1 MIIIKKLVQ
10 LFVLLPAFLL
20 LYINGKLYYSPN
32 YKTEGQSVYNQDVL
46 SQLRYLKNELHNN
59 QAAEKMQALFPE
71 GFVFTTALYGLAW
84 TDFVAHIDKNHQL
97 FQEAN
102 EEMKWSISEI
112 NSDKGRAI
120 FPDDLPLKYGAFYN
134 GWSSYLMAKYL
145 KINDLDKRDTA
156 IETAFKTQCQAI
168 NQAIKASKLT
178 YLASELTYLESYHN
192 MAWQADNILCL
203 ASLSQYDKIYPPQY
217 NLTITSWLTKMAA
230 HLDPRTGLIPHN
242 FDSEWEKRVKA
253 YIENERRSFTNTVI
267 PEYSGARGS
276 SQSLINCFLPEIDS
290 IFAKDQFEKY
300 KQHFIEY
307 KFGLPAVREYPIG
320 IDNHGDVDSG
330 PVIMGVGSSA
340 SIVAIRAMA
349 ENKESQYYVPIRNAI
364 EAFGFPNSFGSG
376 KKYVFGKLAVA
387 DAFIAWSH
395 AKDAHLIQSPP
406 FFWRFGFHFI
416 SLLIIAAIF
425 WLVYKI

>member
-1 MIIIKKLVQ
+1 MLIIKKLVQ

-59 QAAEKMQALFPE
+59 QAAEKMQTLFPE

-84 TDFVAHIDKNHQL
+84 ADFVAHIDKKHPL

-102 EEMKWSISEI
+102 EEVKWSISEI

-120 FPDDLPLKYGAFYN
+120 FPDDLPLKYGAYYN

-145 KINDLDKRDTA
+145 TINDLDKTDS
-156 IETAFKTQCQAI
+156 IVFTAFQNRCQAMSE
-168 NQAIKASKLT
+168 AIKQSK
-178 YLASELTYLESYHN
+178 SSYLESYHN
-192 MAWQADNILCL
+192 SAWQADNILCL
-203 ASLSQYDKIYPPQY
+203 ASLSLHDKIYPPQY
-217 NLTITSWLTKMAA
+217 KSVIDTFLNRTKANLDTE
-230 HLDPRTGLIPHN
+230 TGLIGHSFNPN
-242 FDSEWEKRVKA
+242 ADKNSE
-253 YIENERRSFTNTVI
+253 
-267 PEYSGARGS
+267 GARGS
-276 SQSLINCFLPEIDS
+276 SQSLMNCFLPEIDS
-290 IFAKDQFEKY
+290 VFAKDQFEKY

-320 IDNHGDVDSG
+320 IDNQGDVDSG
-330 PVIMGVGSSA
+330 PVILGVGSSA

-349 ENKESQYYVPIRNAI
+349 ENKESPYYVPIRNAI

-376 KKYVFGKLAVA
+376 KKYVFGELAVA

-395 AKDAHLIQSPP
+395 AKDAHLMQSPP